1 MQKRLSDLEILEIY
15 SEIEKSWKEN
25 LKKSGVMLP
34 PLKRKDKFTKDSLAL
49 VYLYKNI
56 GKAVSKQELTKFIKY
71 YYPKINDMQQA
82 RHLGQ
87 QKGWFILSGTR
98 GDIEAKEHGIK
109 SGEYMLVT
117 LENHYPNF
125 TNLRRSYEGVDSF
138 WEKMKEDYNYR
149 CATCGSEEGKPNIH
163 YPSSI
168 TKLQK
173 GHKDPMKQLT
183 KNNTIPQ
190 CEKCNRADRNYFIYD
205 DKGRVVKIANPKV
218 VLRSPLKVQLDT
230 LKHLIMKFPN
240 KAKEF
245 LSGILR

>member
-1 MQKRLSDLEILEIY
+1 MEKKLSDLELSNIY
-15 SEIEKSWKEN
+15 SNIEKEWKIN
-25 LKKSGVMLP
+25 LKKFGVTLPKLKNGSGY
-34 PLKRKDKFTKDSLAL
+34 TKDSLVL

-56 GKAVSKQELTKFIKY
+56 GKAISKEELTSFIKE
-71 YYPKINDMQQA
+71 YYPKTNDVQQA

-109 SGEYMLVT
+109 AGEYMLIT
-117 LENHYPNF
+117 LETHYPNF
-125 TNLRRSYEGVDSF
+125 TNLRRNYNKTDSF
-138 WEKMKEDYNYR
+138 WEQMKKEYSYR
-149 CATCGSEEGKPNIH
+149 CATCGSEEGKSNIH

-173 GHKDPMKQLT
+173 GHKDPAKQLT
-183 KNNTIPQ
+183 KDNTIPQ

-205 DKGRVVKIANPKV
+205 NKGRVVKIANPKV

-240 KAKEF
+240 KTKEF
-245 LSGILR
+245 ISGILR

>member
-1 MQKRLSDLEILEIY
+1 MPTFWKKNLSKFGVSFPRLKNGNGY
-15 SEIEKSWKEN
+15 
-25 LKKSGVMLP
+25 
-34 PLKRKDKFTKDSLAL
+34 TKDALVL

-56 GKAVSKQELTKFIKY
+56 GKAISKEELTSFIKE
-71 YYPKINDMQQA
+71 YYPKTNDVQQA

-109 SGEYMLVT
+109 AGEYMLVT
-117 LENHYPNF
+117 LETHYPNF
-125 TNLRRSYEGVDSF
+125 TNLRRNYEGDGDS
-138 WEKMKEDYNYR
+138 WEQIKKVYSYR

-168 TKLQK
+168 TKLQR
-173 GHKDPMKQLT
+173 GHRDPTKALT
-183 KNNTIPQ
+183 KDNIIPQ

-205 DKGRVVKIANPKV
+205 GKGRVIQIANSKV
-218 VLRSPLKVQLDT
+218 ILRSPLKVQLDT
-230 LKHLIMKFPN
+230 LKHLIRKFPQ

-245 LSGILR
+245 LRSIIG